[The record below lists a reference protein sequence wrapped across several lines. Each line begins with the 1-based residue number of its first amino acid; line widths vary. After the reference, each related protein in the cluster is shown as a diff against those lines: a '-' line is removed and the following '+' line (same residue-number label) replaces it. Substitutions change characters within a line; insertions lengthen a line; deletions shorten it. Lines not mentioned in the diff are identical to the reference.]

1 MANVYTKL
9 NSFALLISY
18 MKRRKP
24 WACFCREE
32 KRTFPNLGRILACL
46 NYEVLV
52 YTRTALWQEG
62 SVQDLAVWGS
72 VLNSSTSEPLSNL
85 PILKQEWNCEWLK
98 HTDSG
103 VGESTTVLTLSFI
116 KPIFFNF
123 LAHISQ
129 NFTLLYCF
137 LILGLLD
144 PLISLPKFSHCLKG
158 ET

>member
-103 VGESTTVLTLSFI
+103 VGESTTVLTLSLHKAYFLQLPCSHLPELHI
-116 KPIFFNF
+116 ALLFLNF
-123 LAHISQ
+123 RTIGPPDIPSKI
-129 NFTLLYCF
+129 FTL
-137 LILGLLD
+137 
-144 PLISLPKFSHCLKG
+144 S
-158 ET
+158 